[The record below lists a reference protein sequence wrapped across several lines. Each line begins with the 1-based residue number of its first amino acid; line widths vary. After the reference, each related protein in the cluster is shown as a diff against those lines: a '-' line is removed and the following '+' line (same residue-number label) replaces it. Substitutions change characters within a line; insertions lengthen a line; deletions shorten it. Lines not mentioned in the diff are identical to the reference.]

1 MSIEA
6 WFQGGQYLIELY
18 YPSISTHASKESMPF
33 THQGRIGWGGEPE
46 GGRTPAPPK
55 AKTSLV
61 QWGGGRAIA
70 P

>member
-46 GGRTPAPPK
+46 GGGEPQPHPRPK
-55 AKTSLV
+55 LHWSS
-61 QWGGGRAIA
+61 GGGDVL
-70 P
+70 